1 MFFKTIIF
9 FLKSKF
15 FEILDLLNFIL
26 FLLPGKTGSFI
37 RWLLLKYRFNSVGLG
52 RSSFDSGISITGY
65 ENINIGSNFA
75 FSKGCFIIAHSNGE
89 IKIGDNFSI
98 NVNSYLGAADWGSI
112 TIGNNVLIAQNV
124 VLRASNHRFSDIS
137 IPINQQG
144 HTVGSIIIGDD
155 CWIGANVVIT
165 PNVKIGEHS
174 IVAAGAVVTKDIQP

>member
-1 MFFKTIIF
+1 LFFKTIIF

-98 NVNSYLGAADWGSI
+98 NVNSYLGAAD
-112 TIGNNVLIAQNV
+112 
-124 VLRASNHRFSDIS
+124 
-137 IPINQQG
+137 
-144 HTVGSIIIGDD
+144 
-155 CWIGANVVIT
+155 
-165 PNVKIGEHS
+165 
-174 IVAAGAVVTKDIQP
+174 